1 MTLSKSNTYQNITAT
16 MAASLIHAEC
26 KPTLFD
32 VRDLADYRQGHIADA
47 AHLTESRLMAWFGR
61 LSKDQPIV
69 IYCYKGNASKTFAQM
84 FADFRFTHVHSVE
97 GGYAPLA
104 TALADSGQNEENESS

>member
-1 MTLSKSNTYQNITAT
+1 MTLSRSNTFQNITAN
-16 MAASLIHAEC
+16 AAATLIRAEC

-32 VRDLADYRQGHIADA
+32 VRDITDYRLGHVADA
-47 AHLTESRLMAWFGR
+47 AHLTESRLMAWFSR

-84 FADFRFTHVHSVE
+84 FTDFRFTRVFSVD
-97 GGYAPLA
+97 GGYPSLVA
-104 TALADSGQNEENESS
+104 ALSECEA